1 MSSSGN
7 KRSLRELYS
16 DDEEYITYTD
26 GITGDHIGTYDSLP
40 IKRKKPTKRAII
52 SKNISLGSL
61 LQETRKMLEDERTQN
76 KILSRH
82 TAKLMEKNTFY
93 ENEIISLRGEIFKR
107 RVAENE
113 TDIVIGECE
122 HLHAMWKA
130 EKKKVKELRKLL
142 VVASDLL

>member
-7 KRSLRELYS
+7 KRTLRELYS
-16 DDEEYITYTD
+16 DDEEFITYTD
-26 GITGDHIGTYDSLP
+26 GVTGEHIGVYDSLP
-40 IKRKKPTKRAII
+40 IKRNKPTKGFLIN
-52 SKNISLGSL
+52 KNIKLGRL
-61 LQETRKMLEDERTQN
+61 LQETHKMLKDEETRN
-76 KILSRH
+76 EILERH
-82 TAKLMEKNTFY
+82 ARKLIEKNTSY
-93 ENEIISLRGEIFKR
+93 ENEIISLRGEVFKR